1 MTASI
6 PAHTSRTLDLGDA
19 LTITVDEAGD
29 RTTSGGGAVLLL
41 HGGGGPR
48 TVAGLAGTLAEHTY
62 VITPIHPGFDGTPRP
77 DWFDRMDDLAVAYL
91 DLLDVLDL
99 GPVLVVGSS
108 IGGWIAAEMALRDT
122 RQRISG
128 LVLLNAVGI
137 EGDGPD
143 QVVDTRALSPVEL
156 GALAFHNPALR
167 PDPSSLSPEQR
178 AATAA
183 NQRTLATY
191 AGDLFTHDPKLR
203 RRLHR
208 VTVPALVVWGE
219 QDGVAPVGYGR
230 TYAEAFPDSRFVPV
244 PEAGHFPHIE
254 QPARTMAAIDEFIDT
269 EKLASTQN

>member
-1 MTASI
+1 MTAFT
-6 PAHTSRTLDLGDA
+6 PAHRSRTFDLGDT

-29 RTTSGGGAVLLL
+29 RTTSGSGTVLLL

-48 TVAGLAGTLAEHTY
+48 TVAGLATALAGHTY

-99 GPVLVVGSS
+99 GSVLVIGSS

-143 QVVDTRALSPVEL
+143 EVVDTRALSPVEL

-167 PDPSSLSPEQR
+167 PDPSTLSPEQR
-178 AATAA
+178 ATTAA

-191 AGDLFTHDPKLR
+191 AGELFTRDPKLR

-208 VTVPALVVWGE
+208 VTVPALVAWGE
-219 QDGVAPVGYGR
+219 QDGIAPVGYGR
-230 TYAEAFPDSRFVPV
+230 TYAGAFPHGRFVPV
-244 PEAGHFPHIE
+244 TEAGHFPHIE
-254 QPARTMAAIDEFIDT
+254 QPALTMAAIDEFVET
-269 EKLASTQN
+269 EKLSSTQN